1 LTEQRQNLTACCHSL
16 IAAVIGRAIDDL
28 KENDLNC
35 RRVEKDR
42 AMAFIMSDTCERYC
56 FALEIDYKAVKE
68 KAVSLYQKL

>member
-1 LTEQRQNLTACCHSL
+1 MQRQSITACYRSL
-16 IAAVIGRAIDDL
+16 IAAIVGRAIDDM
-28 KENDLNC
+28 KENDMNC